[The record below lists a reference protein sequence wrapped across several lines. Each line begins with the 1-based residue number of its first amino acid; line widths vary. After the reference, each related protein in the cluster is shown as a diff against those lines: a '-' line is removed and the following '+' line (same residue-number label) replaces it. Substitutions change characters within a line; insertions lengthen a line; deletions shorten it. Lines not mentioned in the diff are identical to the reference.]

1 MFELM
6 VQQAK
11 PRLFTDEQIRAMTV
25 QSRRY
30 MNLKNGAAIQCPSEL
45 VKLLSGREL
54 AEGDR
59 EAARRIMMEGAS
71 TANSHYRGEAWTNLN
86 GGHQHYEPTTVTR
99 IGLSNTQ
106 EVRQNSAI
114 PMAAQEVENRSNAQA
129 VAAVAAQLVGVN
141 SETGEWECTVPANTW
156 NKLLP
161 KDGGMEPAGM
171 VTVANTVS
179 LVLNNTPLWKGMTPI
194 KKSATTGPEAL
205 VHILK
210 ELDNISEDEYNLL
223 NTRIVYKLLRP
234 FEYHQGTWYEREDEK
249 NQLIVSE
256 TSYAQHDCSEK
267 CKVQLR
273 AETYPL
279 CYWYLGGWAPQ
290 LNLPMNNGTFKQTL
304 ERYSKMVEA
313 QVGGDS
319 CTAIL
324 AGMRGFSGLTDNFGK
339 RVQFYLAATL
349 AGWRASKTVDVVLYS
364 VGDLPMLI
372 SSLNKWATFI
382 RTEDGKLERPQDH
395 FVADHAIMLQTKF
408 VLKTAQDLRK
418 IRQELHEHCIHN
430 PREGSTLVVYDDT
443 ALPNSAEK
451 GVSVDYHA
459 AAKLLIPEIWRK
471 NDLIAYMP
479 VFHDLFWDTAE
490 YSDARLSSNSSE
502 KEVVTTQVKY
512 VVYQWGVSS
521 SFRGIVST
529 FENLSLIGYGRT
541 QTGKPPKWDMKIPN
555 ALVPVTLIPVKSFD
569 DWMKIVGIDCQVQIV
584 AWLRPISRYSPIS
597 NLPYLS
603 KKGVVISL
611 SMIEGEDGYL
621 IGNTT
626 RQEVPVQRRGRKV
639 GERTTLGSSNSS
651 SSSATVTS
659 SLATTTTT
667 NLTTTT
673 EVAPRQRRA
682 IGEVAIVPPPSTDPP
697 VTNDAPGL
705 PDDQEDADSSLNP
718 FNYNAD
724 DGNI

>member
-1 MFELM
+1 MFDLM

-11 PRLFTDEQIRAMTV
+11 PRFFSDEQIRSMSV

-45 VKLLSGREL
+45 VKLLEGREL
-54 AEGDR
+54 TEGDR

-86 GGHQHYEPTTVTR
+86 GGSQHYEPTTVTR
-99 IGLSNTQ
+99 IGLSNTK

-114 PMAAQEVENRSNAQA
+114 PMAAQEIENRSNVQA

-141 SETGEWECTVPANTW
+141 SETGEWESTVPANTW

-210 ELDNISEDEYNLL
+210 ELDNISADEYDLL
-223 NTRIVYKLLRP
+223 NTRIVYKLLKP
-234 FEYHQGTWYEREDEK
+234 FEFHQGNWYERENDQGK
-249 NQLIVSE
+249 PLVPD
-256 TSYAQHDCSEK
+256 TSYAYHDCSQK
-267 CKVQLR
+267 CKQQILS
-273 AETYPL
+273 ETYPA

-349 AGWRASKTVDVVLYS
+349 AGWRAGKVVDVVLYS

-372 SSLNKWATFI
+372 SSLNKWATYI
-382 RTEDGKLERPQDH
+382 RVEDDKLQDPNLH
-395 FVADHAIMLQTKF
+395 FVPDRKVLTETKF

-418 IRQELHEHCIHN
+418 IRVELHDYCIHF
-430 PREGSTLVVYDDT
+430 PRERSTLIVYDDT
-443 ALPNSAEK
+443 ALPNSSEK
-451 GVSVDYHA
+451 GVTVDYQA
-459 AAKLLIPEIWRK
+459 SAKLLIPEIWRK

-479 VFHDLFWDTAE
+479 VFHELFWETVE
-490 YSDARLSSNSSE
+490 YADAKLSSSNSSE
-502 KEVVTTQVKY
+502 LERSQVKY

-529 FENLSLIGYGRT
+529 FENLSLVGYGR
-541 QTGKPPKWDMKIPN
+541 QQVGKPPKWDMTVEN
-555 ALVPVTLIPVKSFD
+555 CLVPVSLLPVRSFD

-626 RQEVPVQRRGRKV
+626 RQEAPQQKRGKMI
-639 GERTTLGSSNSS
+639 GSRTTLSSSNSS
-651 SSSATVTS
+651 AIVT
-659 SLATTTTT
+659 LTTT
-667 NLTTTT
+667 NTTTTT
-673 EVAPRQRRA
+673 EVAPRVRRV
-682 IGEVAIVPPPSTDPP
+682 IGGGGSVSPSQVDTVVLTDVPEILQQGDEPQP
-697 VTNDAPGL
+697 
-705 PDDQEDADSSLNP
+705 ELNP
-718 FNYNAD
+718 FNYNAE
-724 DGNI
+724 DGVM